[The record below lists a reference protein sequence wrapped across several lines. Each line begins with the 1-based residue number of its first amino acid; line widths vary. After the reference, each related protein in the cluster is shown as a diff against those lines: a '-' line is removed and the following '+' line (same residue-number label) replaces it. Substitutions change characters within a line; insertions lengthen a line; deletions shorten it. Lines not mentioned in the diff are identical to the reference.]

1 LGEPAGTVV
10 RAKTPDDRRAI
21 RLSFANCKVGE
32 VAIKMLPDVPKLM
45 LPAVLNRSANAN
57 LTTANAQNHIGPA
70 IDAKLCQRIP
80 SLSTA
85 CRFS

>member
-1 LGEPAGTVV
+1 
-10 RAKTPDDRRAI
+10 
-21 RLSFANCKVGE
+21 

-70 IDAKLCQRIP
+70 IDAKTLP
-80 SLSTA
+80 KDSVTLDGVP
-85 CRFS
+85 FS